1 MSGRIPQHFIDE
13 LIARADIVELIGSR
27 VPLKKHGKEFKA
39 CCPFHGEKTPSFTV
53 VPDKQFY
60 HCFGCGAH
68 GTALGFLMDH
78 DHLAFVEAVEELA
91 TRAGLEVPRDTTV
104 STPAPNQGQY
114 TMLERATQLYQEQLA
129 RHERPRE
136 YFKSRGLTAQTA
148 INFGLGYAPDAWDF
162 LLRQLGEGELQRKQL
177 LQSGLIIER
186 ERKPDSSTPPG
197 HYDRF
202 RDRVM
207 FPIRDA
213 RGRTIG
219 FGGRVLE
226 RGDPKYLNSPE
237 TELFHKGRELY
248 GLYEAR
254 RNSRTLTRLLI
265 VEGYMDVVRLHQAG
279 ITYAVATL
287 GTATTSDHLTRVFR
301 ICNEVVFCFD
311 GDRAGRAAAW
321 RALENSLPHVREGRQ
336 LRFLFLPDGHDPDS
350 LVGEEGREAFEA
362 RLSSALPLSEYLLTH
377 LGTQVDLQ
385 TVDGRAQFAELARP
399 LLEKIPAGVYR
410 ELLSEEI
417 ATKVRLDGK
426 RLANAM
432 SGGRAMSTE
441 VTPANPAVPSRPNLV
456 PAISAGRGT
465 VVRQAI
471 RALVHHPGVATQ
483 VEYPAGLEDVKKPGI
498 PLLVELLR
506 ELQDKP
512 CGTYGALLER
522 WRGRP
527 DERHLSKLQQEAGL
541 SESEARKELAD
552 ALEQLGRLRLEQ
564 RLDELIGLSKERAL
578 TDGEQAELQRLFP
591 IVKRITH

>member
-1 MSGRIPQHFIDE
+1 VSGRIPQHFIDE

-78 DHLAFVEAVEELA
+78 DHLGFVEAVEELA
-91 TRAGLEVPRDTTV
+91 TRAGLQVPRDE
-104 STPAPNQGQY
+104 SHTPPPNQGQY
-114 TMLERATQLYQEQLA
+114 TILERATQLFREQLA
-129 RHERPRE
+129 RHERPRQ
-136 YFKSRGLTAQTA
+136 YFKARGLELDTLTT
-148 INFGLGYAPDAWDF
+148 FGLGYSPDAWDY
-162 LLRQLGEGELQRKQL
+162 LLRQLGEGELQQKQL
-177 LQSGLIIER
+177 LQAGLVIER
-186 ERKPDSSTPPG
+186 ERKPGAVSSG
-197 HYDRF
+197 YYDRF

-219 FGGRVLE
+219 FGGRVLDKGE
-226 RGDPKYLNSPE
+226 PKYLNSPE

-287 GTATTSDHLTRVFR
+287 GTATTPEHLTRVCR
-301 ICNEVVFCFD
+301 ICNELVFCFD

-350 LVGEEGREAFEA
+350 LVGEEGREAFES
-362 RLSSALPLSEYLLTH
+362 RLSSAMPLSEYLLAH
-377 LGTQVDLQ
+377 LATQADLA
-385 TVDGRAQFAELARP
+385 TAEGRTLYAELAQP
-399 LLEKIPAGVYR
+399 LLEKIPEGEYR
-410 ELLSEEI
+410 DQL
-417 ATKVRLDGK
+417 AQRAKDKARLVNPLGL
-426 RLANAM
+426 RH
-432 SGGRAMSTE
+432 MSTARAA
-441 VTPANPAVPSRPNLV
+441 VNPATPLRPNLD
-456 PAISAGRGT
+456 SAVSPGRGS
-465 VVRQAI
+465 VVRQAVRI
-471 RALVHHPGVATQ
+471 LVHHPSVAAE
-483 VEYPAGLEDVKKPGI
+483 VNWPPGLQDVKKPGI
-498 PLLVELLR
+498 PLLMELLS
-506 ELQDKP
+506 ELKANP
-512 CGTYGALLER
+512 CGSAGALLER

-527 DERHLSKLQQEAGL
+527 DVGHLNKLAQEALLIEPAEAIHELTGALNKLAPEGFVARVEEL
-541 SESEARKELAD
+541 SRKP
-552 ALEQLGRLRLEQ
+552 
-564 RLDELIGLSKERAL
+564 AL
-578 TDGEQAELQRLFP
+578 TDSEKLELKRLLP
-591 IVKRITH
+591 IVNRITH